1 MPLGGSKG
9 NTEACSHGGDKI
21 ERKKEKKRRNK
32 VSGPKRVMAKTAKIV
47 ALGHLD
53 GSNAETEL
61 TVKAILIASQRI
73 EQVFLRMPKAAR

>member
-1 MPLGGSKG
+1 
-9 NTEACSHGGDKI
+9 
-21 ERKKEKKRRNK
+21 
-32 VSGPKRVMAKTAKIV
+32 MAKTAKM
-47 ALGHLD
+47 ATFGHLD